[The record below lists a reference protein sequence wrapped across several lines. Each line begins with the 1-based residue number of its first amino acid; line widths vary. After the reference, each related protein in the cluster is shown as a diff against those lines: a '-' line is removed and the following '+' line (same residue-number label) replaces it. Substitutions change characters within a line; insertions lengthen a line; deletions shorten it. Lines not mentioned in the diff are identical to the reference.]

1 MACSAGPPS
10 RDPASG
16 PSPRDDDKIALASAV
31 RARTCMAGL
40 DDATAKTVIAIEHSF
55 TFSAR
60 TVLAIPHDIDARDAD
75 GSGVAVV

>member
-1 MACSAGPPS
+1 
-10 RDPASG
+10 
-16 PSPRDDDKIALASAV
+16 
-31 RARTCMAGL
+31 MAGL